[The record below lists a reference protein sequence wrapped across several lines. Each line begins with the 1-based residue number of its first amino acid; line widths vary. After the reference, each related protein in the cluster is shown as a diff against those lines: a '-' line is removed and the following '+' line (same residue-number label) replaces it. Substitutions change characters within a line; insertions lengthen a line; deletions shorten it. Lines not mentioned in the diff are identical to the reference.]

1 MLISFGAV
9 IGRVSPAQVALMTIF
24 EIFFYSLN
32 KELLCVGLIDTLDM
46 GGTIFVHLFGAYFGL
61 TISKV
66 LGHKRDMDKF
76 GKECEAAGSN
86 RVADVFSLLGTTL
99 LWI

>member
-1 MLISFGAV
+1 
-9 IGRVSPAQVALMTIF
+9 MTIF
-24 EIFFYSLN
+24 EVIFYALN
-32 KELLCVGLIDTLDM
+32 KELLCIGLIDTLDM

-66 LGHKRDMDKF
+66 LGHKRDTEKF
-76 GKECEAAGSN
+76 KQECSAADSN